1 MAGCVRLYPLQRVTP
16 LSEQT
21 LWGTNWSTHINHQPT
36 ENWASLV
43 SGLKRTRK
51 QTRQP
56 ALEKRGE
63 RPASVPNYF
72 RVAVRAN
79 KASQCQLRDE
89 KLYFIYS
96 EIIVEF
102 MQNEVRANLQ
112 QHYSELTCRETVN
125 DVFVQDIT
133 RHFKRRRLRPPR
145 PTGEVRRMICK
156 CRATLNIN

>member
-1 MAGCVRLYPLQRVTP
+1 MQFSLFDFCSFDSRRGNRIIEVYVNWKCIAERLLSLPNKSSSFRRDLLSRPTTLAFTFKIINRLAEVYQGKVVGPRRGYLMAGCVRLYPLQRVTP

-56 ALEKRGE
+56 AFEKRGE

-79 KASQCQLRDE
+79 KAS
-89 KLYFIYS
+89 
-96 EIIVEF
+96 
-102 MQNEVRANLQ
+102 
-112 QHYSELTCRETVN
+112 
-125 DVFVQDIT
+125 
-133 RHFKRRRLRPPR
+133 
-145 PTGEVRRMICK
+145 
-156 CRATLNIN
+156 